1 MKIMSLGM
9 RVAMAAAALMLS
21 GCGGA
26 GSVARSIEVGMKDI
40 AYEPMTIQL
49 RASEPVRLVFR
60 NDGKLVHDFTV
71 EKIPAM
77 NVSARG
83 GQASHEHGS
92 VAPPVH
98 LALAGGQSGEIS
110 LTPTE
115 PGDYEYYC
123 TEAGHREAGM
133 HGILRVG
140 S

>member
-9 RVAMAAAALMLS
+9 RVAMVAAALMLS

-83 GQASHEHGS
+83 GQASTSMAASRRPSTWPSPAGS
-92 VAPPVH
+92 
-98 LALAGGQSGEIS
+98 
-110 LTPTE
+110 
-115 PGDYEYYC
+115 PGRS
-123 TEAGHREAGM
+123 A
-133 HGILRVG
+133 
-140 S
+140 